1 MKPWDDKLLCPDA
14 LNMIL
19 QFSRGATNSEILE
32 SNLNSQDHH
41 KFLTTQNSW
50 ASTCLNSIA
59 YSGYKLKLLRHK
71 FSCITHNAKK
81 KKLRA

>member
-32 SNLNSQDHH
+32 SNLNSQNHH
-41 KFLTTQNSW
+41 KFFDNT
-50 ASTCLNSIA
+50 
-59 YSGYKLKLLRHK
+59 K
-71 FSCITHNAKK
+71 
-81 KKLRA
+81 